1 MTLNMSQM
9 KSFPCMSF
17 KASGQLSIRG
27 RFISKNPFEYGARAM
42 QWLEQYATSPAPCTE
57 LHISLEYLNGDS
69 AKYMMQ
75 LLRIL
80 KTLEQKNC
88 QLTITWEIPSDD
100 EDLEETVRFIAS
112 LLELDI
118 TMQEHQTVKIHS
130 NPGN

>member
-27 RFISKNPFEYGARAM
+27 RFISKNPFEYGARAL

-80 KTLEQKNC
+80 KSLEQKNC
-88 QLTITWEIPSDD
+88 QLNITWEVSDDD
-100 EDLEETVRFIAS
+100 EDLKETVGLLTS
-112 LLELDI
+112 LLELEVRI
-118 TMQEHQTVKIHS
+118 RECCHHKKLTQQT
-130 NPGN
+130 